1 MHLESFEQIIGYDFG
16 RKELLIEALTHP
28 SIVHETRDRTN
39 SHNQRL
45 EFLGDAVL
53 QLVLTERLY
62 RLYPDQ
68 PEGKLTQLR
77 AHLANRHTLCR
88 RAKAV
93 DLGAYIRLGK
103 GEETS
108 GGRDRLSNLAD
119 AYEALLGAI
128 YLDRGVRAARTFI
141 LRHFKGEFEGLEVH
155 PHNQNPKGRLQE
167 MLQAQSPSNPIYR
180 VVSES
185 GPDHSKNFEV
195 VVEWQGS
202 EIGRGHGS
210 SKKTAETAAAEAAL
224 KGLSVPGAQR
234 EGATVRKKGGKSKLA
249 SEPAITPL

>member
-1 MHLESFEQIIGYDFG
+1 MHLESFEKIIGYDFG
-16 RKELLIEALTHP
+16 NKDLLLEALTHP
-28 SIVHETRDRTN
+28 SIVHETRDRG
-39 SHNQRL
+39 SAHNQRL

-77 AHLANRHTLCR
+77 AHLANRHTLWR

-93 DLGAYIRLGK
+93 QLGKFIRLGK

-108 GGRDRLSNLAD
+108 GGRERLSNLAD

-128 YLDRGVRAARTFI
+128 YLDRGVRASRTFI
-141 LRHFKGEFEGLEVH
+141 LRHFKGEFDGLEVH

-167 MLQAQSPSNPIYR
+167 ILQAQSPSNPIYR
-180 VVSES
+180 VVHES

-195 VVEWQGS
+195 VVEWQGT
-202 EIGRGHGS
+202 EIGRGKGS
-210 SKKTAETAAAEAAL
+210 SKKTAETLAAESAL
-224 KGLSVPGAQR
+224 QGLDLDEAIAPSP
-234 EGATVRKKGGKSKLA
+234 ATRKRGGPRPKRAPEPVA
-249 SEPAITPL
+249 S